1 VGKDVEASWKRMNEL
16 VAAHSIPSLCLA
28 AWLHGIGTATPR
40 DLPRAFELFRA
51 GAAEANPSC
60 VLGLSQIAASGLPT
74 VAKNLVE
81 ADVLLHLAA
90 AAGNKDMNLNN
101 EVVKLEGQMSDQERA
116 DAGKILQSGQVPV
129 DRSAKR

>member
-1 VGKDVEASWKRMNEL
+1 
-16 VAAHSIPSLCLA
+16 
-28 AWLHGIGTATPR
+28 
-40 DLPRAFELFRA
+40 
-51 GAAEANPSC
+51 
-60 VLGLSQIAASGLPT
+60 LSQIAASGLPT